1 MTTMKYHHTEQ
12 APEALGPYSQA
23 VEIDGWLYT
32 SAQSGLDPVTNELAE
47 GGFEAQARQVLKNL
61 QAVLATG
68 GCSFQDVVR
77 TTIYILDFANFP
89 AVNSLYAEV
98 MGDHRPART
107 TLQVSAIPKAGLVA
121 MDMIARVPR

>member
-1 MTTMKYHHTEQ
+1 MTTMKYHHTEN

-89 AVNSLYAEV
+89 AVNSLYAEA

>member
-1 MTTMKYHHTEQ
+1 MTTMKYHHTET

-23 VEIDGWLYT
+23 VEIDGWVYT
-32 SAQSGLDPVTNELAE
+32 SAQSGLDPATNELAE

-61 QAVLATG
+61 QAVLATA

-98 MGDHRPART
+98 MGEHRPSRT
-107 TLQVSAIPKAGLVA
+107 NL
-121 MDMIARVPR
+121 

>member
-1 MTTMKYHHTEQ
+1 MKYHHTEQ

-32 SAQSGLDPVTNELAE
+32 SAQSGLDPATGELAE

-61 QAVLATG
+61 RAVLTTA

-77 TTIYILDFANFP
+77 TTIYLTDFANFP
-89 AVNSLYAEV
+89 AVNSLYAEA

-107 TLQVSAIPKAGLVA
+107 TLQVSAIPKGGLVG
-121 MDMIARVPR
+121 MDMIARLPR

>member
-1 MTTMKYHHTEQ
+1 MKYHHTET

-23 VEIDGWLYT
+23 VEIDGWVYT
-32 SAQSGLDPVTNELAE
+32 SAQSGLDPATGELAE

-61 QAVLATG
+61 RAVLDTA
-68 GCSFQDVVR
+68 GCSFQNVVR
-77 TTIYILDFANFP
+77 TTIYLTDFGNFP

-107 TLQVSAIPKAGLVA
+107 TLQVSAIPKGGLVG

>member
-1 MTTMKYHHTEQ
+1 MKYHHTEQ

-23 VEIDGWLYT
+23 VEIDGWVYT
-32 SAQSGLDPVTNELAE
+32 SAQSGLDPATGELAE

-61 QAVLATG
+61 RAVLTTA

-77 TTIYILDFANFP
+77 TTIYLTDFGNFP
-89 AVNSLYAEV
+89 AVNSLYAEA

-107 TLQVSAIPKAGLVA
+107 TLQVSAIPKGGLVG

>member
-1 MTTMKYHHTEQ
+1 MKYHHTET

-32 SAQSGLDPVTNELAE
+32 SAQSGLDPATNELAE

-61 QAVLATG
+61 QAVLATA

>member
-1 MTTMKYHHTEQ
+1 MKYHHTEQ

-23 VEIDGWLYT
+23 VEIDGWVYT
-32 SAQSGLDPVTNELAE
+32 SAQSGLDPATGELAE

-61 QAVLATG
+61 RAVLGTA

-77 TTIYILDFANFP
+77 TTIYLTDFANFP
-89 AVNSLYAEV
+89 TVNKLYAEV

-107 TLQVSAIPKAGLVA
+107 TLQVSAIPKGGLVG

>member
-1 MTTMKYHHTEQ
+1 MKYHHTEQ

-32 SAQSGLDPVTNELAE
+32 SAQSGLDPATSELAA

-61 QAVLATG
+61 QAVLGTA

-77 TTIYILDFANFP
+77 TTIYLTDFGNFP
-89 AVNSLYAEV
+89 AVNKLYAEV

-107 TLQVSAIPKAGLVA
+107 TLQVSAIPKGGLVG

>member
-1 MTTMKYHHTEQ
+1 MKYHHTES

-32 SAQSGLDPVTNELAE
+32 SAQSGLDPATGELAE

-61 QAVLATG
+61 HAVLTTA

-77 TTIYILDFANFP
+77 TTIYLTDFANFP
-89 AVNSLYAEV
+89 AVNSLYAEA

-107 TLQVSAIPKAGLVA
+107 TLQVSAIPKGGLVG

>member
-1 MTTMKYHHTEQ
+1 MTTMKYHHTEN